1 MAPLALLATG
11 PLRIALGLLFVLF
24 FPGYTLIAAL
34 FPRKGALDGIERLA
48 LSLGLSIAVVPLIGL
63 VLNYTPWGIRLSPIL
78 FSLLGFILAMA
89 AVALFRRRRL
99 LPEERFG
106 VDFKGG
112 LSQLSLG
119 WQNQGRGDR
128 VLTVLLAVAILGA
141 LSSLGYAVLTPKVGE
156 RFTEFYILGSE
167 GKAADYPSKAILG
180 QSGLVIVGI
189 VNQEHEA
196 IVYRVE
202 VGIDG
207 ETVNEKGPIALEHGE
222 KWEQQ
227 VSFVPIRAGPEQR
240 VEFRLYRT
248 DESEPYRTLHL
259 WLDVEER

>member
-1 MAPLALLATG
+1 MALLATG

-24 FPGYTLIAAL
+24 FPGYSLIAAL

-89 AVALFRRRRL
+89 AIALFRRRRL

-106 VDFKGG
+106 VDFKVG
-112 LSQLSLG
+112 LSQLSIG
-119 WQNQGRGDR
+119 WQGQGRRDR
-128 VLTVLLAVAILGA
+128 VLIALLAVAIIGS
-141 LSSLGYAVLTPKVGE
+141 LSALGYAVLTPKVGE

-167 GKAADYPSKAILG
+167 GKAADYPRRAILG
-180 QSGLVIVGI
+180 QSSLVIVGI

-196 IVYRVE
+196 MAYKVE

-207 ETVNEKGPIALEHGE
+207 ETVNEKELIALEHKE
-222 KWEQQ
+222 RWEQKM
-227 VSFVPIRAGPEQR
+227 SFVPIRAGPEQR
-240 VEFRLYRT
+240 VEFRLYRA
-248 DESEPYRTLHL
+248 DESGPYRTLHL
-259 WLDVEER
+259 WIDVTEK